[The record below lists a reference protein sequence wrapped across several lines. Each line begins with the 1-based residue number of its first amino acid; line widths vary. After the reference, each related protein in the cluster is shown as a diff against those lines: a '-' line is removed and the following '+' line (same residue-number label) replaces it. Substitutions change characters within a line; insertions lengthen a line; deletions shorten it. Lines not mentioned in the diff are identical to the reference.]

1 MSAPETPAPPAPL
14 DSAQFRQLA
23 DLSLD
28 ILTISGIEGRFLW
41 VNAAAERVLGW
52 TVAELTAK
60 PYFEFLHPDDV
71 QPTMEGLGGVLHG
84 ATVLDFENR
93 YQHKDGSYRRL
104 SWRCGPVSPDGLL
117 VASARDVTA
126 YREREESTGQHWSQE
141 LAERDAQLRAAER
154 EGQFGTWTWNPATNA
169 VWWSRSL
176 YRLLGLDEG
185 EPASFD
191 RFFELVHPDDHERV
205 ASNAAAGA
213 EAGELA
219 PQRYRMIRASDGS
232 VREIHAP
239 AGNAVLDDDGN
250 IATMAGAL
258 MDVTDQVAAED
269 ALLRSEWILREAQQ
283 VAGIGSWTFDPG
295 DGRVTWSDEM
305 YRICGLPPGRP
316 AAMVLHLDLVHPDDR
331 PAVKAAGLATPDTD
345 LPGIE
350 YRLQRLDDGELRHV
364 STATRVLRDDDGEPI
379 LVVGTTR
386 DVTEQRRLENELRH
400 AQKMEAVG
408 QLAGGVAHDF
418 NNSLTAILG
427 NAELAR
433 MALADGADATHSL
446 DAVIHAAEQAADVT
460 RQLLAFARRQMV
472 QPAVL
477 DPAERLLVIQR
488 LLSPMLGEQIT
499 VDVHAEP
506 DGARIRMDPGQFEQL
521 LMNFAVNARDA
532 MPDGGV
538 LGIACSRVTLGAG
551 HAVRSEG
558 VPPGEYVLLAVSD
571 TGVGMDART
580 RERIFEP
587 FYTTKESG
595 RGTGLGLATCHGIVA
610 QNRGHILVVS
620 ELGEGTTFRIFLP
633 HVADAADPDAAHVGV
648 TTLKA
653 ATGTEHILLV
663 EDEASVRA
671 MGVAALRRLGYIVF
685 EAANGHD
692 AIAAARDRGPF
703 DLLLSDVVL
712 PDMRGPAVAE
722 GVHQHQPGCPVLY
735 VSGYTED
742 AIGQDGEIA
751 ADVNFLAKPYTPA
764 VLARTVR
771 ELLDQ
776 RTR

>member
-1 MSAPETPAPPAPL
+1 MSASDSPKPPSPL
-14 DSAQFRQLA
+14 DSDQFRQLA

-28 ILTISGIEGRFLW
+28 ILTISGLEGRFLW

-71 QPTMEGLGGVLHG
+71 ERTMAGLGGVLHG
-84 ATVLDFENR
+84 ETVLDFENR

-104 SWRCGPVSPDGLL
+104 SWRCGPASPDGVL
-117 VASARDVTA
+117 VATARDVTA
-126 YREREESTGQHWSQE
+126 YRALEESTSRHWSQE

-154 EGQFGTWTWNPATNA
+154 QGQFGTWTWNPATNA
-169 VWWSRSL
+169 VRWSPSL
-176 YRLLGLDEG
+176 YHLLGLEVG
-185 EPASFD
+185 ESASFE
-191 RFFELVHPDDHERV
+191 RFFELLHPDDYERV
-205 ASNAAAGA
+205 ASHAATSA
-213 EAGELA
+213 ESGELP
-219 PQRYRMIRASDGS
+219 PQRYRLIRASDGA
-232 VREIHAP
+232 VREIQAT
-239 AGNAVLDDDGN
+239 AGSTVLDDDGN

-258 MDVTDQVAAED
+258 MDITDQVAAKD

-283 VAGIGSWTFDPG
+283 VAGIGSWTFDPS

-316 AAMVLHLDLVHPDDR
+316 AAMALHLDLVHADDR
-331 PAVKAAGLATPDTD
+331 AAVKAAGLDTPDTD

-364 STATRVLRDDDGEPI
+364 STATRVLRDNEGEPI

-386 DVTEQRRLENELRH
+386 DITDQRRLEDELRH

-433 MALADGADATHSL
+433 MALDDGADATQPL
-446 DAVIHAAEQAADVT
+446 GAVIHAAEQAADVT

-477 DPAERLLVIQR
+477 DPAKRLMAIGRLLR
-488 LLSPMLGEQIT
+488 PMLGEQIT
-499 VDVHAEP
+499 VDLQAEA
-506 DGARIRMDPGQFEQL
+506 DGARIRMDPGQLEQL

-538 LGIACSRVTLGAG
+538 LGIACSRVTLAAG
-551 HAVRSEG
+551 ESVRVDG
-558 VPPGEYVLLAVSD
+558 VPAGEYVLLAVSD
-571 TGVGMDART
+571 TGIGMDART

-610 QNRGHILVVS
+610 QNRGHILVLS
-620 ELGEGTTFRIFLP
+620 EPGAGTTFRIFLP
-633 HVADAADPDAAHVGV
+633 HVADAADADTTHPGDTAPEAA
-648 TTLKA
+648 A
-653 ATGTEHILLV
+653 GTEHILLV

-671 MGVAALRRLGYIVF
+671 MGAAALRRLGYTVF
-685 EAANGHD
+685 EAADGHH
-692 AIAAARDRGPF
+692 AIAAARDGGPF
-703 DLLLSDVVL
+703 ELLLTDVVL

-722 GVHQHQPGCPVLY
+722 GVHRHQPGCPVLY

-751 ADVNFLAKPYTPA
+751 ADVNFLAKPFTPA
-764 VLARTVR
+764 ALARKVR

-776 RTR
+776 RAR